1 MRIHIKLSCLLDYSS
16 STSSYYIILLRTFN
30 AQTALLRFAD
40 HYSLYE
46 AIESQTA
53 DFVPVRNNDEYLI
66 FISVQNLVRTNIVL
80 SDVTAIILPLWNTH
94 GKHDVIHKTES
105 TQHPSQHRRGQHA
118 RSLVK
123 FGRMVSE
130 ICERTYRQTYS
141 SQYSASLLGRRT
153 NLQPLVQQIYNKSNQ
168 WSLSISGVD

>member
-1 MRIHIKLSCLLDYSS
+1 
-16 STSSYYIILLRTFN
+16 
-30 AQTALLRFAD
+30 
-40 HYSLYE
+40 
-46 AIESQTA
+46 
-53 DFVPVRNNDEYLI
+53 VRNNDEYLI

-80 SDVTAIILPLWNTH
+80 SDVTAITIIWPLWNTH

-168 WSLSISGVD
+168 WSLSISGVDWNCRTGHWRTRRKTGRGKHRRTGHWRRIWTVLVSLVCLQKPSHMPKRGL